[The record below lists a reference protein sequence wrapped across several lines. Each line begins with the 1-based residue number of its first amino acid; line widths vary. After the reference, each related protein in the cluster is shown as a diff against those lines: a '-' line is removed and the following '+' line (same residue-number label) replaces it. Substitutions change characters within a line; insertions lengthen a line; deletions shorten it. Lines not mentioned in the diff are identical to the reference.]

1 MLENSPADVEL
12 PTYSER
18 SLTPDSSVS
27 NSNGQSLTSL
37 TELNKAV
44 QSNEGE
50 TWN

>member
-27 NSNGQSLTSL
+27 NSNGQEDR
-37 TELNKAV
+37 TEVNKAV
-44 QSNEGE
+44 QPNLRQRDV
-50 TWN
+50 T